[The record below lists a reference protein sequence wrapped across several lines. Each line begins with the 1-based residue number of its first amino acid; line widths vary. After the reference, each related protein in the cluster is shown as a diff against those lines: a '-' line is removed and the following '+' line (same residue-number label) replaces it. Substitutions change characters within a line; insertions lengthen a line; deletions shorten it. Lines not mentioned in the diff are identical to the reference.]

1 MPDTWGVRPPE
12 GKITANFSWDEAR
25 CRCGCGRVAGI
36 EVVKITAQW
45 LEQVR
50 AVFNKPI
57 HINSWCRCP
66 EHNAKLPG
74 AAKHSYHMTGMAVD
88 ITIRGL
94 TPFQVWFKLR
104 WKHWG
109 VKKLVGGLGR
119 YASFTHVDR
128 RAYAAKWGG
137 DE

>member
-1 MPDTWGVRPPE
+1 MPGPWGVKPPE
-12 GKITANFSWDEAR
+12 GKISPHFSWDEAK

-36 EVVKITAQW
+36 EAVKITAHW

-50 AVFNKPI
+50 DVFGDRVI

-66 EHNAKLPG
+66 THNFRVG
-74 AAKHSYHMTGMAVD
+74 GESGSFHMTGMAVD
-88 ITIRGL
+88 ITVRGL

-104 WKHWG
+104 WKQWG
-109 VKKLVGGLGR
+109 AKKLVRGLGK
-119 YASFTHVDR
+119 YPSFTHIDR
-128 RAYAAKWGG
+128 RAYAARWGG